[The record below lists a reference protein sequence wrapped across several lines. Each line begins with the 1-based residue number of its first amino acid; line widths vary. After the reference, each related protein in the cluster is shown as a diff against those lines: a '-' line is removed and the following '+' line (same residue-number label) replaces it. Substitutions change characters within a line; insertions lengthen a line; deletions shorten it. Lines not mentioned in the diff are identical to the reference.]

1 MAVVLS
7 SKNLLNA
14 VTGTGASSAFVLD
27 KAYRSFAFNKRVGG
41 TGAFS
46 ALVVNYEG
54 SIDGTNWYQIG
65 TDNTL
70 TGAPTFVVD
79 KPCLYVRANVAT
91 ATVGSGVPTI
101 TVDVVC
107 EE

>member
-1 MAVVLS
+1 MAIVLS

-14 VTGTGASSAFVLD
+14 VTGTGPSAAFALD
-27 KAYRSFAFNKRVGG
+27 KVYRNFTFNKRI
-41 TGAFS
+41 TGVFS

-65 TDNTL
+65 TDNAVTA
-70 TGAPTFVVD
+70 APSFIVD
-79 KPCLYVRANVAT
+79 RPCLYVRANCAT
-91 ATVGSGVPTI
+91 FTGGTNLS
-101 TVDVVC
+101 VDVVC

>member
-1 MAVVLS
+1 MAVVIATKQLQNA
-7 SKNLLNA
+7 NLT
-14 VTGTGASSAFVLD
+14 TGVGTAFALD
-27 KAYRSFAFNKRVGG
+27 KVYRNFSFNKRVGG

-54 SIDGTNWYQIG
+54 SIDGTNWFLLG

-70 TGAPTFVVD
+70 TSAPTFVVD
-79 KPCLYVRANVAT
+79 KPTLHVRANIAT
-91 ATVGSGVPTI
+91 ATVGSGAPTT
-101 TVDVVC
+101 TVDVAC